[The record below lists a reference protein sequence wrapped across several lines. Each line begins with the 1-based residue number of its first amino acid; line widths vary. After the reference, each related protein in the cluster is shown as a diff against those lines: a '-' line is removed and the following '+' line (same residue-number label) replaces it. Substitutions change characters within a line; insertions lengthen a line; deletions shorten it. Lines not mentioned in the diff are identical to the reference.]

1 MVLTA
6 APPRKTA
13 LHEGTCGHADRWPR
27 SIGRGTHCS
36 ASEENLSSQR
46 AGGHDVLDVVLT
58 TAPLRN
64 ILSDFLRIGKVEL
77 EEVNPHLRGGRV
89 ENHLGK
95 TTPVHSTEIRTS
107 ISPSPAVELNTSSAL
122 ANYATEAGIGKVES
136 EEVNQHLRR
145 GGVENH
151 LGKTTPNSLD
161 RDSNFDLPVLS
172 SRAQHDKR
180 ATLCHVYLCLA
191 PPQAGVPGNRLVRTA
206 LKPPLHRV
214 LTMFDDNIVLFATLV
229 IGAATLGIFVLWGP
243 DLFLPRR
250 KRGQVVGLVNLG
262 HTCFLN
268 TLLQA
273 LASCP
278 QYIDWLQHN
287 NKGGNLTTSL
297 HHILQIVN
305 GSDKDAEDPF
315 TPSHLIRAL
324 SKHGWVISSG
334 QQDAHELFQ
343 VIMETLEEEM
353 QEGSTEVSGHF
364 VYHLV

>member
-1 MVLTA
+1 MV
-6 APPRKTA
+6 
-13 LHEGTCGHADRWPR
+13 
-27 SIGRGTHCS
+27 
-36 ASEENLSSQR
+36 
-46 AGGHDVLDVVLT
+46 
-58 TAPLRN
+58 
-64 ILSDFLRIGKVEL
+64 
-77 EEVNPHLRGGRV
+77 
-89 ENHLGK
+89 
-95 TTPVHSTEIRTS
+95 
-107 ISPSPAVELNTSSAL
+107 
-122 ANYATEAGIGKVES
+122 
-136 EEVNQHLRR
+136 
-145 GGVENH
+145 
-151 LGKTTPNSLD
+151 
-161 RDSNFDLPVLS
+161 
-172 SRAQHDKR
+172 
-180 ATLCHVYLCLA
+180 
-191 PPQAGVPGNRLVRTA
+191 
-206 LKPPLHRV
+206 V

-287 NKGGNLTTSL
+287 NKSGNLTTSL
-297 HHILQIVN
+297 HHVLQIVN

-315 TPSHLIRAL
+315 TPSHLIRVL

-353 QEGSTEVSGHF
+353 QEGSTESKTTFCSVNHGCPKISGSQRSSDIRNVMLISSFCMVRGKAIWPWMARIFGQISFYRYGSSDQFFQLLWVWDSKKRWGGMVVEEVDCWHGGHWKKRPLRSLSSSF
-364 VYHLV
+364 QPSHW

>member
-1 MVLTA
+1 MITA
-6 APPRKTA
+6 SYYPFGLYA
-13 LHEGTCGHADRWPR
+13 LSTNYANGLG
-27 SIGRGTHCS
+27 
-36 ASEENLSSQR
+36 
-46 AGGHDVLDVVLT
+46 
-58 TAPLRN
+58 
-64 ILSDFLRIGKVEL
+64 IGKVEL
-77 EEVNPHLRGGRV
+77 EEVNQHLRG
-89 ENHLGK
+89 
-95 TTPVHSTEIRTS
+95 
-107 ISPSPAVELNTSSAL
+107 
-122 ANYATEAGIGKVES
+122 
-136 EEVNQHLRR
+136 

-151 LGKTTPNSLD
+151 LGKTTPSSLD
-161 RDSNFDLPVLS
+161 RDSNFDLLVLS
-172 SRAQHDKR
+172 SRAQHNK
-180 ATLCHVYLCLA
+180 
-191 PPQAGVPGNRLVRTA
+191 
-206 LKPPLHRV
+206 RV

-297 HHILQIVN
+297 HHVLQIVN

-315 TPSHLIRAL
+315 TPSHLIRVL

-353 QEGSTEVSGHF
+353 QEGSTESKTTFCSVNHGCPKISGSQRSSDTRNVMLISSF
-364 VYHLV
+364 CMVRGYLARSRSTDMALVISSSNYCGCGTRRKGLSPGQTNSITIRILSFEEAVGAKR